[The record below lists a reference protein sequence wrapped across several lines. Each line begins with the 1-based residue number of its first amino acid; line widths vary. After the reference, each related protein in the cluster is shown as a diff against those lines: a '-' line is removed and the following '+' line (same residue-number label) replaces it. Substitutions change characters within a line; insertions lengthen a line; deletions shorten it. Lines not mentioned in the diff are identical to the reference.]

1 MVVPVSQEGFK
12 LSNRFDSSTV
22 RCSMQ
27 TMNYDLAV
35 RISTRRWTKR
45 HDDRPGYEVQ
55 QNGHNGHE
63 GIPKEGA
70 LPKAR
75 KLDSYA

>member
-35 RISTRRWTKR
+35 RISTRLWRKR
-45 HDDRPGYEVQ
+45 HDDRLGMRFSKMDTMATKVYQRKVPTQGQ
-55 QNGHNGHE
+55 
-63 GIPKEGA
+63 
-70 LPKAR
+70 